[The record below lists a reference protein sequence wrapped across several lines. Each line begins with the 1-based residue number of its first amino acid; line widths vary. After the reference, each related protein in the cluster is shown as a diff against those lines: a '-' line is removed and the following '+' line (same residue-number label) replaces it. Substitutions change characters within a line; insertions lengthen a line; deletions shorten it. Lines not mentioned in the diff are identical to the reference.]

1 MLHFTSGMRQYPS
14 TEKQVLTT
22 VSVALTC
29 QLHVP
34 HIFIRKFVVVDDE
47 AVHGVEEGLVFAG
60 FDHVDTT
67 VAHTRA

>member
-1 MLHFTSGMRQYPS
+1 
-14 TEKQVLTT
+14 LTT
-22 VSVALTC
+22 VGVALTC